1 MFDIKLSDCEVNHI
15 YIKDYCGIPQS
26 YITFEFSDGFVFET
40 NCETAI
46 SPIKFHEFVSQN
58 FSHLDKIHFCL
69 GFVKKFSNR
78 SITNLEMSNSK
89 LYIKDGK
96 KIDCVDMSIHIS
108 GAKINKIKFEY
119 LRDYVQFVTFMFSD
133 GDYIRYEVDLNKY
146 TGNGKEY
153 VEPISFFR
161 YIEMLESCCVRVNAL
176 SKELLLKR
184 IASKQRYVA
193 KTYEFIGGEY
203 IINCVLN
210 KVNENKSIFFT
221 KRTIDWQGTY
231 YRACYIDHEMPFDVR
246 LVRGSEVHEYTD
258 MDAFTESDSL

>member
-26 YITFEFSDGFVFET
+26 YITFEFSDEFVFET
-40 NCETAI
+40 NCETTI

-78 SITNLEMSNSK
+78 EITNLEMSNSK
-89 LYIKDGK
+89 LYNKDGK
-96 KIDCVDMSIHIS
+96 KIDCVDMSIHIRS
-108 GAKINKIKFEY
+108 ANINKIKFEY
-119 LRDYVQFVTFMFSD
+119 SQDYVQFVNFMFSD
-133 GDYIRYEVDLNKY
+133 GDYIRYEIDLSKY
-146 TGNGKEY
+146 P
-153 VEPISFFR
+153 EPINFFR
-161 YIEMLESCCVRVNAL
+161 YMEMLESCCYMSDTL
-176 SKELLLKR
+176 SKEMLLNR
-184 IASKQRYVA
+184 ITSKQRYAA
-193 KTYEFIGGEY
+193 KLYEIIGREY

-231 YRACYIDHEMPFDVR
+231 YRACYIDREMPFDVR
-246 LVRGSEVHEYTD
+246 TVRWSEVHEYTD
-258 MDAFTESDSL
+258 TYVFTESDPL